1 MEAKGNQMLSRTEI
15 SQALERLGE
24 LAVAQKI
31 QVELLLVGGAAMV
44 LLYNARLSTRDLDV
58 IILRPRQA
66 HLVRSLASQVADE
79 FNLPLEWLNDGVKGF
94 MAGVSTGPTVMTS
107 PGILVKTA
115 SAEQLLAM
123 KLSAWRDDVD
133 IADATRL
140 LQEVTGKREQ
150 IWKNLEPYLIPG
162 LEMKAEYAFLD
173 LWESIYG
180 EN

>member
-1 MEAKGNQMLSRTEI
+1 MLSRTEI

-24 LAVAQKI
+24 LAVAQNI
-31 QVELLLVGGAAMV
+31 HIELLLVGGAAMV

-58 IILRPRQA
+58 IILRPRQP
-66 HLVRSLASQVADE
+66 HLVRALASQVAE
-79 FNLPLEWLNDGVKGF
+79 EYSLPLDWLNDGVKGF
-94 MAGVSTGPTVMTS
+94 VASVSHGPTLLSS
-107 PGILVKTA
+107 PGILVRTT
-115 SAEQLLAM
+115 SVEQLLAM

-140 LQEVTGKREQ
+140 LQEITGERAT
-150 IWKNLEPYLIPG
+150 IWKRMEPYLIPG

-173 LWESIYG
+173 LWESLYG